1 MPLYAILYI
10 VVITSIHHDS
20 FIEWLAEDIY
30 IRLKIDLVLAFK
42 LLYIKVSKKKKSG
55 IMKDQQCS
63 YCKNDEVNRIP
74 LELWMNFLPGCK
86 RYVCSSCKS
95 EFVVILG
102 DIVISLSEGYSE
114 LTNINLGREVKVI

>member
-1 MPLYAILYI
+1 MPVYATLHIVIIIYI
-10 VVITSIHHDS
+10 HYDSSI
-20 FIEWLAEDIY
+20 ERLTEDIC
-30 IRLKIDLVLAFK
+30 IRLKIDLVLVFK
-42 LLYIKVSKKKKSG
+42 LLYIKVSKKKKGG
-55 IMKDQQCS
+55 IMKDQQCP
-63 YCKNDEVNRIP
+63 YCKIDEVNRIP

-102 DIVISLSEGYSE
+102 DIIISLTEGYSE